1 MILPLIRRKI
11 PMVWIWRRSMGS
23 ARRLLPREQ
32 RGQLRSIPKK
42 IIVAS
47 FAVAFLLSLIGPI
60 VAGGLEITTDT
71 KGWRSRGTLVAKR
84 EMQAEVLNL
93 NRFQLFRDTDGSHW
107 QYLKSTVTEGWYLAT
122 ERGTAYADPKKTS
135 RRVGENMDLSLSI
148 SQYKRHDD
156 NAEKYIAFEDTCNP
170 LWYKDF
176 GAVLFQDNMYAIWKV
191 QPDEDEDDASVSAL
205 DKDVLSQICNAEM
218 NTMSIMKD
226 NDVCNKGS
234 DGICCPPHSL
244 IFLLRQKLATHES
257 SCDELMDAYTINVQ
271 IEFTNELLGC
281 TDEYTQKFNIA
292 TKIPGIMEFCSF
304 DYLPNVVDANFGRD
318 GNRKVRYTSS
328 FFNTKSDDIAPLDF
342 YDIYESFD
350 EADGTTVRG
359 VYNVETDE
367 IIHEKTEES
376 QNADVNIALV
386 SLGITIFA
394 LLAHSKSPWL
404 TLIGFLQI
412 VTAVP
417 LAYFFYSSITR
428 IKFFPILNLVG
439 LFVASA
445 IGADDIFVATDKW
458 RNARVASPKEATT
471 EDIAEVALP
480 DAAGA
485 MFLTTAT
492 TSVAFISTCI
502 CPIAPILCFA
512 AYCGLLVTFNYVLN
526 VCVVFPALCLYDIWQ
541 QSGSTSRFVDIR
553 NKKKELKINNDEEEE
568 EEADQEDS
576 NSDTSPKKEKK
587 EPKHRI
593 MSFLYNRLHRFRWLI
608 LGVCLVS
615 SGISIY
621 YSLQMPLPE
630 SMDVR
635 LLPESNSLELHYA
648 WRANLLNKI
657 LWRPVTVVYVIFGL
671 DMGDTGTASNPDTLS
686 KLLLDDTF
694 NPSSEKAQLYLRD
707 FCSNFFA
714 EDFVIQT
721 EDCAMNEFEIWLWEQ
736 SYSDAPSVAYSEN
749 CDGVKALPVQQ
760 NNFHPC
766 IIAWSKET
774 DNISVLQEDG
784 KVRVLMI
791 TAAVD
796 LDFSSS
802 LDEIAVSWNRFED
815 FFKDQIAVAP
825 KGVNKFFNASFMWW
839 YWDASVQMTKT
850 AFGSGA
856 ITLGFAALIV
866 ILSSKSFVLTV
877 LSVAT
882 VFFILVTSTATLV
895 GMGWELGFLESIC
908 FSILIGIS
916 CDFVIHFCHAYKHFT
931 GKVDRQLRTRF
942 AVVDMGPSI
951 LAAAVTTIMAASVML
966 FCTTPF
972 FTKFATILLVTIFYA
987 MIGSFVFYVI
997 LIDLFGPAEPT
1008 KVFDSCWGC
1017 IIGSKVNL
1025 KKQSERGSESD

>member
-1 MILPLIRRKI
+1 
-11 PMVWIWRRSMGS
+11 
-23 ARRLLPREQ
+23 
-32 RGQLRSIPKK
+32 
-42 IIVAS
+42 
-47 FAVAFLLSLIGPI
+47 
-60 VAGGLEITTDT
+60 
-71 KGWRSRGTLVAKR
+71 
-84 EMQAEVLNL
+84 
-93 NRFQLFRDTDGSHW
+93 
-107 QYLKSTVTEGWYLAT
+107 
-122 ERGTAYADPKKTS
+122 
-135 RRVGENMDLSLSI
+135 
-148 SQYKRHDD
+148 
-156 NAEKYIAFEDTCNP
+156 
-170 LWYKDF
+170 
-176 GAVLFQDNMYAIWKV
+176 
-191 QPDEDEDDASVSAL
+191 
-205 DKDVLSQICNAEM
+205 M

-226 NDVCNKGS
+226 NDACNKGS
-234 DGICCPPHSL
+234 DGNCCPPHSL

-271 IEFTNELLGC
+271 IEFTDELLGC
-281 TDEYTQKFNIA
+281 TDEYTQKFNLA
-292 TKIPGIMEFCSF
+292 TKNPGIMEFCSF

-328 FFNTKSDDIAPLDF
+328 FFNTKSDDIVPLDF

-359 VYNVETDE
+359 VYDVESDE
-367 IIHEKTEES
+367 IINEKSEES
-376 QNADVNIALV
+376 QNTDAKIAFL

-394 LLAHSKSPWL
+394 LLAHNKSPWL
-404 TLIGFLQI
+404 SLMGFLQI

-417 LAYFFYSSITR
+417 LAYFFYSSIAR

-445 IGADDIFVATDKW
+445 IGTDDIFVATDKW

-471 EDIAEVALP
+471 EDIAEIALP

-492 TSVAFISTCI
+492 TSVAFFSTCI

-512 AYCGLLVTFNYVLN
+512 VYCGLLVTFNYVLN
-526 VCVVFPALCLYDIWQ
+526 VCVVFPALCQYDIWQ

-553 NKKKELKINNDEEEE
+553 YNKKELNMNIDEDQEE

-576 NSDTSPKKEKK
+576 NSDTSPKKERKR
-587 EPKHRI
+587 RI
-593 MSFLYNRLHRFRWLI
+593 MFFLYNQLHRLRWLI

-621 YSLQMPLPE
+621 YALQIPLPQ

-648 WRANLLNKI
+648 WRADLLNKI
-657 LWRPVTVVYVIFGL
+657 LWRPVAVVYVIFGL

-707 FCSNFFA
+707 FCSDFFA

-721 EDCAMNEFEIWLWEQ
+721 EECAINKFETWLREQ
-736 SYSDAPSVAYSEN
+736 SSLDAPSVTYSEN
-749 CDGVKALPVQQ
+749 CDGAKTLPVQQ
-760 NNFHPC
+760 NNFHSC

-791 TAAVD
+791 TAEVA
-796 LDFSSS
+796 LSYSSS
-802 LDEIAVSWNRFED
+802 LDEIAAVWNRFED
-815 FFKDQIAVAP
+815 FFKDQIAIAP

-877 LSVAT
+877 VSVAT
-882 VFFILVTSTATLV
+882 IFFILVTSTATLV
-895 GMGWELGFLESIC
+895 GIGWELGFLESIC
-908 FSILIGIS
+908 FAILIVSVVIS
-916 CDFVIHFCHAYKHFT
+916 SYTFAMPTNILQ
-931 GKVDRQLRTRF
+931 GKW
-942 AVVDMGPSI
+942 
-951 LAAAVTTIMAASVML
+951 
-966 FCTTPF
+966 
-972 FTKFATILLVTIFYA
+972 
-987 MIGSFVFYVI
+987 
-997 LIDLFGPAEPT
+997 ID
-1008 KVFDSCWGC
+1008 
-1017 IIGSKVNL
+1017 I
-1025 KKQSERGSESD
+1025 